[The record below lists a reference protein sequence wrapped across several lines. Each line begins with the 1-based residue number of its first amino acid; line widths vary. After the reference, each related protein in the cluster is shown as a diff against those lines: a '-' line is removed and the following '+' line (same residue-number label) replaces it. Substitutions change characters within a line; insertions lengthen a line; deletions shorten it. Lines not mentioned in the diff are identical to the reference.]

1 MLHIDIVS
9 TCVLEKYRVNYEDV
23 MKNNMFFLTTILSIV
38 VILTTNALVPV
49 LALDY
54 TAQKIH
60 ADLTG
65 FTVMSECCPI
75 PKVHVEGNLIMQS
88 NGTMNL
94 STQSGVVMIGTA
106 SYDLKFE
113 PLNKTGI
120 THETGVCKSGTNYE
134 QSGVVELT
142 EKDGNTFKGS
152 GVYSWG
158 STFGCTDGDSSF
170 TYFSGNVQ
178 DAQGQIIE
186 FFTGTDSLPIIQ

>member
-1 MLHIDIVS
+1 M
-9 TCVLEKYRVNYEDV
+9 EKYHVNYEDV
-23 MKNNMFFLTTILSIV
+23 MKTNMFFLTTIMSIV
-38 VILTTNALVPV
+38 VILATNAVTPA
-49 LALDY
+49 LALNN

-75 PKVHVEGNLIMQS
+75 PKVHVEGNLITQS

-94 STQSGVVMIGTA
+94 STQSGVVMIGTT
-106 SYDLKFE
+106 SYDMKFE
-113 PLNKTGI
+113 PLNKTSI
-120 THETGVCKSGTNYE
+120 THENTACKSGTNYE

-142 EKDGNTFKGS
+142 GKDGDTFKGS

-158 STFGCTDGDSSF
+158 STSGCPDGDSSF
-170 TYFSGNVQ
+170 TYFSGNIQ

-186 FFTGTDSLPIIQ
+186 FFTGTDSLPVIQ

>member
-1 MLHIDIVS
+1 VLHIDTVF
-9 TCVLEKYRVNYEDV
+9 TGVLEKYHIYYEDV
-23 MKNNMFFLTTILSIV
+23 MKTNMFFLTTILAIV
-38 VILTTNALVPV
+38 VILTTNAVTPA

-54 TAQKIH
+54 TMQKMH

-75 PKVHVEGNLIMQS
+75 PKVHVEGNLITMS

-94 STQSGVVMIGTA
+94 FTQSGVVMIGTT

-113 PLNKTGI
+113 PLNKTSI
-120 THETGVCKSGTNYE
+120 THENSVCKSGTNYE
-134 QSGVVELT
+134 QSGIVELT
-142 EKDGNTFKGS
+142 GKDGDTFKGP

-158 STFGCTDGDSSF
+158 NTSGCPDGDSSF

-178 DAQGQIIE
+178 NAQGVIIE
-186 FFTGTDSLPIIQ
+186 FFTGTDSLPIVQ